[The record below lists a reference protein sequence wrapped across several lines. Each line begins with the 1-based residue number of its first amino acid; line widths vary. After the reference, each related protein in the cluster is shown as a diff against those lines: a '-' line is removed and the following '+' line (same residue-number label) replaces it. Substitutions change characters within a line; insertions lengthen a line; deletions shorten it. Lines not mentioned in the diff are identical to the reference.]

1 MPKSIAPL
9 APRAERSTKSASIL
23 LLLLQQAT
31 KHLHTARDARRAR
44 HNRQAAARPAR
55 RDKLHVVLSHQSLP
69 VTHPAEFLAMDLLL
83 AAATCSNQLF
93 VAAADVPPA
102 ARTTQRHQDVDVTI
116 CLHCRSSIR
125 GPPSSTSFMAH
136 LSSSAPSSRHLQV
149 CCAGARPVKGSRSAD
164 APSQARGTMKPRA
177 AGSPP
182 DSRSRDEEEHLSS
195 SAASL
200 LLLLLLSIYLS
211 SA

>member
-102 ARTTQRHQDVDVTI
+102 ARTTQRHQGHVDVTI
-116 CLHCRSSIR
+116 C
-125 GPPSSTSFMAH
+125 T
-136 LSSSAPSSRHLQV
+136 
-149 CCAGARPVKGSRSAD
+149 AGAVYAALPARPQPWPSNHPVRHPASSCRFAVPELGPSKGV
-164 APSQARGTMKPRA
+164 ARRTRPARLA
-177 AGSPP
+177 A
-182 DSRSRDEEEHLSS
+182 R
-195 SAASL
+195 
-200 LLLLLLSIYLS
+200 
-211 SA
+211 

>member
-23 LLLLQQAT
+23 LLLLLQAT

-102 ARTTQRHQDVDVTI
+102 ARTTQRHQGHVDVTI
-116 CLHCRSSIR
+116 CTAGAVYAALPGRPQPCPTSQLVRHSQPAPAALPCRS
-125 GPPSSTSFMAH
+125 PA
-136 LSSSAPSSRHLQV
+136 RHRESL
-149 CCAGARPVKGSRSAD
+149 GGRSARLAQHD
-164 APSQARGTMKPRA
+164 EAARSQQPAGQPQPRRGGAFEQQR
-177 AGSPP
+177 
-182 DSRSRDEEEHLSS
+182 LS
-195 SAASL
+195 
-200 LLLLLLSIYLS
+200 
-211 SA
+211 